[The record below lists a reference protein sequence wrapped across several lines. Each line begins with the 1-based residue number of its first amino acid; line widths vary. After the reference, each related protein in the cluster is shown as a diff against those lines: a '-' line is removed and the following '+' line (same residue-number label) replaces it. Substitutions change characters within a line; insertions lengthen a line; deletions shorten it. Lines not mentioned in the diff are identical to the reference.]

1 MSQTFRRLSV
11 LGTLLLAA
19 CTPQGPFLSSNSLAN
34 CYTNV
39 PTKDEAAAWNTAS
52 RANTAK
58 AYRSFVNKYP
68 KSCYA
73 PVATARLTGN
83 VERVPANVRD
93 LQGGESR
100 GGGGGRGG
108 Y

>member
-1 MSQTFRRLSV
+1 MFRRLSV

-19 CTPQGPFLSSNSLAN
+19 CTPQGPNLSVNSLAN
-34 CYTNV
+34 CYFNV
-39 PTKDEAAAWNTAS
+39 PTKAESDAWNAAR

-58 AYRSFVNKYP
+58 AYRSFIHKYP

-83 VERVPANVRD
+83 LQRTPATIRD
-93 LQGGESR
+93 LPGGQGDVNAGR
-100 GGGGGRGG
+100 GRGG

>member
-1 MSQTFRRLSV
+1 MLRRLSV

-19 CTPQGPFLSSNSLAN
+19 CTTQGPGLSFNSLAS

-39 PTKDEAAAWNTAS
+39 PTKDEAAAWSAAR
-52 RANTAK
+52 RADTAK
-58 AYRSFVNKYP
+58 AYRSFIHRYP

-73 PVATARLTGN
+73 PVATAKLTDN
-83 VERVPANVRD
+83 VQRTPSTARNLPE
-93 LQGGESR
+93 GESR
-100 GGGGGRGG
+100 GGRGGRGG